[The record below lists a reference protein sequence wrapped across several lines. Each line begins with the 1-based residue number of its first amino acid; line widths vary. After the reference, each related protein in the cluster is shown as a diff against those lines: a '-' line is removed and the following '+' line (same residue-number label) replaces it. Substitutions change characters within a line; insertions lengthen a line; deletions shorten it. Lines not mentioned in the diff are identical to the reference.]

1 MEKSGEKVAK
11 IGIDLGTT
19 NSLAVIYKDGK
30 SEKILNSLGSYIT
43 PSAVSVDDDGQI
55 LVGEAARDRLI
66 SHPDRSASEFKRN
79 MGLRTTVELSGTQY
93 TPEELSSLI
102 LKKIKADSEAFLGE
116 PVEEAIIS
124 VPAYFDD
131 NQRRATRVAA
141 DLSGLKVERLINEP
155 SAAALAYLNKNGY
168 NDGTYM
174 VIDFGGGTLDVS
186 VVDVFED
193 IIEILA
199 VAGNNRL
206 GGKDF
211 NEAIA
216 KDFCSKNDLDYDA
229 LSPAQRAVI
238 YRASERAKI
247 ALTDVPMVMME
258 VPLDTKKYVLTLT
271 NKELISLSKNVF
283 EGIRDPVRKAVHDSR
298 KRLEDIDKVILVGGS
313 CRMPTVREFIR
324 QITGITPDTSIDPDI
339 AIAEGA
345 AIFAAMK
352 NKDLKDVVLT
362 DICPFTLGI
371 AVNNNILR
379 DGSMMMS
386 SIIPRNSTLPSSVT
400 KPYNAGSNNQI
411 RVKLDVYQGENIHP
425 DKNLYLG
432 TIGLDCPPTR
442 LNEKICDVKMTY
454 DINGIL
460 IVDAIATDG
469 NVVTKA
475 FRSNSNVLSSE
486 EIETMRANMEASILV
501 SPEDE
506 KYRALIARAER
517 VYEESFDEHR
527 GLIMVLLMSF
537 RASLERRDPIKVK
550 ETYKQLSDLLDR
562 LEY

>member
-1 MEKSGEKVAK
+1 MAK

-30 SEKILNSLGSYIT
+30 TEKILNSLGSYIT
-43 PSAVSVDDDGQI
+43 PSAVSVDEDGQI
-55 LVGEAARDRLI
+55 LIGEAAKDRLI
-66 SHPDRSASEFKRN
+66 SHPDESASEFKRN
-79 MGLRTTVELSGTQY
+79 MGLRTTVELKGTKY

-102 LKKIKADSEAFLGE
+102 LKKIKADCEAFLGE

-131 NQRRATRVAA
+131 NSRRATRVAA

-155 SAAALAYLNKNGY
+155 SAAALAYLNKQGY
-168 NDGTYM
+168 EDGTYL

-186 VVDVFED
+186 VVDVFD
-193 IIEILA
+193 NIIEILA
-199 VAGNNRL
+199 VSGNNRL

-211 NEAIA
+211 NEAIVL
-216 KDFCSKNDLDYDA
+216 DFCKKNELDHEA
-229 LSPAQRAVI
+229 LTSVEKAVV
-238 YRASERAKI
+238 YRAAERAKI
-247 ALTDVPMVMME
+247 ALSDMPMVMME
-258 VPLDTKKYVLTLT
+258 VPLDKKKYILTLT
-271 NKELISLSKNVF
+271 NQELISISKPIF
-283 EGIRDPVRKAVHDSR
+283 EGIRDPVRKAIHDSR
-298 KRLEDIDKVILVGGS
+298 KALDQIDHVILVGGS
-313 CRMPTVREFIR
+313 CKMPTVREFIR
-324 QITGITPDTSIDPDI
+324 QITGIEPGTSVDPDT

-345 AIFAAMK
+345 SIYAAMK

-371 AVNNNILR
+371 AVNNDILR

-386 SIIPRNSTLPSSVT
+386 PIIPRNSTLPSSIT
-400 KPYNAGSNNQI
+400 KPYNAAGNNQMH
-411 RVKLDVYQGENIHP
+411 VKLHVYQGENIHP

-432 TIGLDCPPTR
+432 SIEMDCPPTR
-442 LNEKICDVKMTY
+442 LNQKICDVKMTY

-460 IVDAIATDG
+460 IVDAINMDG
-469 NVVTKA
+469 MVVTKA

-486 EIETMRANMEASILV
+486 QIEQMRAKMEASILV

-517 VYEESFDEHR
+517 VYEESFAEQR
-527 GLIMVLLMSF
+527 ILITNFLMVF
-537 RASLERRDPIKVK
+537 RANLERRDPIKVK
-550 ETYKQLSDLLDR
+550 ESYKQLSDLLDK